1 MSTRAPH
8 KTALRLTGPALALA
22 LAMGPT
28 ACSGGES
35 KPTLAEAMAKA
46 DEKPPA
52 TPKSEEE
59 KQRPLPSADLP
70 PPSDAEI
77 KAWDRKDPEG
87 ERHLYKWDKRN
98 LKKMWNYFMELRCF
112 KEKMREE
119 GQKAFG
125 AEPQS
130 PEDEKWYQF
139 KRVFIPFLDLW
150 QQRLFANEPRIL
162 EKSKFIGHFLEA
174 HELIMNGYPTAFNH
188 SDEIE
193 LQKQD
198 AHWLL
203 VEDKVTRYVDQLG
216 GSKTYK
222 LPDAESEK
230 EMKNWAKFCEKALAP
245 KKEKGAK
252 KIRGKKTPI

>member
-8 KTALRLTGPALALA
+8 NSALRLSGSALALA
-22 LAMGPT
+22 LALAPV
-28 ACSGGES
+28 ACTGGES
-35 KPTLAEAMAKA
+35 KPSLAEAMKKA

-52 TPKSEEE
+52 TPKSDKE
-59 KQRPLPSADLP
+59 KKPLPSADLP
-70 PPSDAEI
+70 PPSEAEI

-98 LKKMWNYFMELRCF
+98 LAKMFNYFKELRCF

-139 KRVFIPFLDLW
+139 KRVFIPFMDLW

-174 HELIMNGYPTAFNH
+174 HELVMNGYPSAFNH

-193 LQKQD
+193 VQKQD

-203 VEDKVTRYVDQLG
+203 VEDKVKRYVDQLG
-216 GSKTYK
+216 GSKKHK
-222 LPDAESEK
+222 LPDPESEK
-230 EMKNWAKFCEKALAP
+230 DMKKWAKFCEKALNP
-245 KKEKGAK
+245 KPSKGEK